1 MATKKRPILIR
12 VEPCNYEKFKVIAD
26 SNRRSMTN
34 QLEYL
39 MVKFIADYE
48 KQNGAIPLP
57 VELAQNKNA
66 VNVNGDNNVIGNI
79 GDNGVAIMKA
89 F

>member
-1 MATKKRPILIR
+1 MSTNKQAFTMRMQPDNFYKIKALAAKNKRSLAMQI
-12 VEPCNYEKFKVIAD
+12 
-26 SNRRSMTN
+26 
-34 QLEYL
+34 EYL
-39 MVKFIADYE
+39 VENYIDVYE